1 MLKEFH
7 YRRVPA
13 GQGVAAGG
21 GKRRAGIGQS
31 TERCRLTSAARK
43 NDRGLRI
50 FGTNRRIRQ
59 KTCGG
64 LVISSRLRQREFIRI
79 GKDEVELTALDAKF
93 ELPIVKDSPRP
104 ERT

>member
-1 MLKEFH
+1 M
-7 YRRVPA
+7 
-13 GQGVAAGG
+13 AANVVLGLA
-21 GKRRAGIGQS
+21 KAL
-31 TERCRLTSAARK
+31 ERCRLTSAARK

-93 ELPIVKDSPRP
+93 ELPIVKP
-104 ERT
+104 ENF